1 MSEWWT
7 YSLSDFLLF
16 SARTY
21 RRLFELYNV
30 DIWPA
35 QSVALALGCI
45 LLALMW
51 RPRAGQG
58 RYVSVILMVGWIWA
72 AWAFHWRHFVTIN
85 WAATY
90 FAYVFAFE
98 ALLLFVF
105 GIVLDE
111 LTFEPRSVAHRVGF
125 ALLLF
130 AVFVQPLIAPLT
142 GRGWL
147 QAEVFGV
154 TPDPTVV
161 ATLGVVLASGRRARW
176 RLGIL
181 PFMWCALSGA
191 VLWTLDAP
199 VDAVV
204 LPIAAFLVLVVARIA
219 RAPAS

>member
-21 RRLFELYNV
+21 YRLVELYNI

-35 QSVALALGCI
+35 QSVALAFGCV
-45 LLALMW
+45 LLALIW

-58 RYVSVILMVGWIWA
+58 RFVAAILMACWIWV

-90 FAYVFAFE
+90 FAYAFAAE
-98 ALLLFVF
+98 ALLLLVF
-105 GIVLDE
+105 GIVGDE
-111 LTFEPRSVAHRVGF
+111 LAFEPGSVTHRIGF
-125 ALLLF
+125 VMVLF
-130 AVFVQPLIAPLT
+130 AVFLQPLIAPLS

-154 TPDPTVV
+154 APDPTVV
-161 ATLGVVLASGRRARW
+161 ATLGILLASGRRALW
-176 RLGIL
+176 QLGVI
-181 PFMWCALSGA
+181 PFLWCVLSGA
-191 VLWTLDAP
+191 VTWTLGSPGAP
-199 VDAVV
+199 VMLIAALVV
-204 LPIAAFLVLVVARIA
+204 LGAAAMTQVRKT
-219 RAPAS
+219 

>member
-58 RYVSVILMVGWIWA
+58 RYVSVILMVGWIWV

-125 ALLLF
+125 ANV
-130 AVFVQPLIAPLT
+130 A
-142 GRGWL
+142 
-147 QAEVFGV
+147 AE
-154 TPDPTVV
+154 
-161 ATLGVVLASGRRARW
+161 LRRALARARS
-176 RLGIL
+176 RLR
-181 PFMWCALSGA
+181 
-191 VLWTLDAP
+191 DAP
-199 VDAVV
+199 KGKWLNRGSREERPPCLTRSW
-204 LPIAAFLVLVVARIA
+204 LPAR
-219 RAPAS
+219 RSTSCPM

>member
-21 RRLFELYNV
+21 YRLVELYNI

-45 LLALMW
+45 LLALIW
-51 RPRAGQG
+51 RPRPGQG
-58 RYVSVILMVGWIWA
+58 RFVAAILMACWIWV

-90 FAYVFAFE
+90 FAYAFAAE
-98 ALLLFVF
+98 ALLLLVF
-105 GIVLDE
+105 GIVGDE
-111 LTFEPRSVAHRVGF
+111 LAFEPGSVTHRIGF
-125 ALLLF
+125 AVVLF
-130 AVFVQPLIAPLT
+130 ALFLQPLIAPLS

-154 TPDPTVV
+154 APDPTVV
-161 ATLGVVLASGRRARW
+161 ATLGILLAGGRRALW
-176 RLGIL
+176 RLGVI
-181 PFMWCALSGA
+181 PFLWCGLSGA
-191 VLWTLDAP
+191 VTWTLGSPEAP
-199 VDAVV
+199 VMLIAALVV
-204 LPIAAFLVLVVARIA
+204 LGAAAMTQLRKT
-219 RAPAS
+219 

>member
-1 MSEWWT
+1 
-7 YSLSDFLLF
+7 
-16 SARTY
+16 
-21 RRLFELYNV
+21 
-30 DIWPA
+30 
-35 QSVALALGCI
+35 
-45 LLALMW
+45 
-51 RPRAGQG
+51 
-58 RYVSVILMVGWIWA
+58 
-72 AWAFHWRHFVTIN
+72 
-85 WAATY
+85 
-90 FAYVFAFE
+90 
-98 ALLLFVF
+98 
-105 GIVLDE
+105 
-111 LTFEPRSVAHRVGF
+111 
-125 ALLLF
+125 LLF

-204 LPIAAFLVLVVARIA
+204 LPIAAILVLVVARIA

>member
-21 RRLFELYNV
+21 YRLIELYNI

-45 LLALMW
+45 LLAVIW
-51 RPRAGQG
+51 RPRPGQG
-58 RYVSVILMVGWIWA
+58 RFVAAILMACWIWV

-90 FAYVFAFE
+90 FAYAFAAE
-98 ALLLFVF
+98 ALLLLVF
-105 GIVLDE
+105 GIVGDE
-111 LTFEPRSVAHRVGF
+111 LAFEPGSVTHRMGF
-125 ALLLF
+125 AVVLF
-130 AVFVQPLIAPLT
+130 ALFLQPLIAPLS

-154 TPDPTVV
+154 APDPTVV
-161 ATLGVVLASGRRARW
+161 ATLGILLAGGRRALW
-176 RLGIL
+176 RLGVI
-181 PFMWCALSGA
+181 PFLWCGLSGA
-191 VLWTLDAP
+191 VTWTLGSPEAP
-199 VDAVV
+199 VMLIAALVV
-204 LPIAAFLVLVVARIA
+204 LGAAAMTQLRKT
-219 RAPAS
+219 

>member
-21 RRLFELYNV
+21 YRLIELYNI

-45 LLALMW
+45 LLALIW
-51 RPRAGQG
+51 RPRPGQG
-58 RYVSVILMVGWIWA
+58 RFVAAILMACWIWV

-90 FAYVFAFE
+90 FAYAFAAE
-98 ALLLFVF
+98 ALLLLVF
-105 GIVLDE
+105 GIVGDE
-111 LTFEPRSVAHRVGF
+111 LAFEPGSVTHRMGF
-125 ALLLF
+125 AVVLF
-130 AVFVQPLIAPLT
+130 ALFLQPLIAPLS

-154 TPDPTVV
+154 APDPTVV
-161 ATLGVVLASGRRARW
+161 ATLGILLAGGRRALW
-176 RLGIL
+176 RLGVI
-181 PFMWCALSGA
+181 PFLWCGLSGA
-191 VLWTLDAP
+191 VTWTLGSPEAP
-199 VDAVV
+199 VMLIAALVV
-204 LPIAAFLVLVVARIA
+204 LGAAAMTQLRKT
-219 RAPAS
+219 

>member
-21 RRLFELYNV
+21 HRLIELYNV
-30 DIWPA
+30 EIWPA

-51 RPRAGQG
+51 RPRPGQG
-58 RYVSVILMVGWIWA
+58 RYVAALLMVCWLWVA
-72 AWAFHWRHFVTIN
+72 LAFHWRHFVTIN

-90 FAYVFAFE
+90 FAYAFAAE
-98 ALLLFVF
+98 VALLLFF
-105 GIVLDE
+105 GILRNDLV
-111 LTFEPRSVAHRVGF
+111 FEPGSAPHRIGF
-125 ALLLF
+125 AVLLF
-130 AVFVQPLIAPLT
+130 AVFVQPLIAPLM

-161 ATLGVVLASGRRARW
+161 ATLGILLASGRRALFG
-176 RLGIL
+176 LGVI
-181 PFMWCALSGA
+181 PFLWCALSGA
-191 VLWTLDAP
+191 VLWTLSAPEAP
-199 VDAVV
+199 VMIVAALVV
-204 LPIAAFLVLVVARIA
+204 LGAAVRMNAR
-219 RAPAS
+219 RA

>member
-21 RRLFELYNV
+21 YRLIELYNV

-35 QSVALALGCI
+35 QSVALAVGCI

-51 RPRAGQG
+51 RPRPGQG
-58 RYVSVILMVGWIWA
+58 RYVAAILMACWIWV

-90 FAYVFAFE
+90 FAYAFTAE
-98 ALLLFVF
+98 ALLLLFF
-105 GIVLDE
+105 GVLRND
-111 LTFEPRSVAHRVGF
+111 LAFESGSTPHRIGF
-125 ALLLF
+125 AMLLF
-130 AVFVQPLIAPLT
+130 AVLVQPLIAPVM

-154 TPDPTVV
+154 APDPTVI
-161 ATLGVVLASGRRARW
+161 ATLGILLANGPRARW
-176 RLGIL
+176 WLGIL
-181 PFMWCALSGA
+181 PFLSCVLSGA
-191 VLWTLDAP
+191 VLWTLGAP
-199 VDAVV
+199 DAVI
-204 LPIAAFLVLVVARIA
+204 PIAALLVFVVAQRTPTPA
-219 RAPAS
+219 R